1 MGRALTVIVV
11 FGVTVAL
18 LFARAPDA
26 LRAPQFWAE
35 DAVIFWVQQYEHG
48 FLGALLRPSA
58 GYQHVMPRLIAA
70 DPTASVQRRLA
81 LNLSSV
87 AEPGQSSFSPSAL
100 SGAATVAR
108 LPCRSSGSLST

>member
-48 FLGALLRPSA
+48 LLGSLLRPLA
-58 GYQHVMPRLIAA
+58 GYLHVMPRLIAA
-70 DPTASVQRRLA
+70 LA
-81 LNLSSV
+81 DFLRYPMHPRHLSQ
-87 AEPGQSSFSPSAL
+87 AP
-100 SGAATVAR
+100 
-108 LPCRSSGSLST
+108 RS